1 MFRTVKESLPVD
13 LKMAIEEG
21 LGPEEQVSI
30 VIYIVLQECLN
41 NTLKY
46 ANASELQLLI
56 SKD

>member
-1 MFRTVKESLPVD
+1 MKESLPVD
-13 LKMAIEEG
+13 LKIAIEEG

-30 VIYIVLQECLN
+30 VIYRALQECLN